1 MLLKLVED
9 ALDNEDR
16 AGAAAGLEQALRVH
30 ADSAEPVPWRV
41 RLAQA
46 RLSVLD
52 GNHQGALQDFEE
64 LLKWH
69 PPLEESQYLS
79 QIDQLASPVA
89 GGPGAILRVSM
100 LLKLLAV
107 YRQANDRPAMDRIYA
122 LIEDAQEQ
130 TGDEQKLIQYYKNHL
145 EIRTVLDDVE
155 GQLALIDRI
164 GNRYFKLGDTEAARQ
179 FYEQGLKL
187 RESQDAGSKETGS
200 PSP

>member
-1 MLLKLVED
+1 MLVYGKSFF
-9 ALDNEDR
+9 
-16 AGAAAGLEQALRVH
+16 G
-30 ADSAEPVPWRV
+30 
-41 RLAQA
+41 
-46 RLSVLD
+46 
-52 GNHQGALQDFEE
+52 
-64 LLKWH
+64 
-69 PPLEESQYLS
+69 
-79 QIDQLASPVA
+79 
-89 GGPGAILRVSM
+89 VSM

-187 RESQDAGSKETGS
+187 RESQDAGSEETGT